1 MNIWEYWIKNR
12 FNRFIKKH
20 NFSSKDIS
28 VITLNYT
35 NTLEKILT
43 SVVAQQPK
51 VLIVVI
57 HYVILS
63 TFMVYWAN
71 LSSLGVDNETQIKN
85 EEVKKMTIL
94 KI

>member
-1 MNIWEYWIKNR
+1 MQMLTYI
-12 FNRFIKKH
+12 
-20 NFSSKDIS
+20 
-28 VITLNYT
+28 LN
-35 NTLEKILT
+35 
-43 SVVAQQPK
+43 VVMKMLAQQPK